1 MLRERRCCSPSR
13 GPPSRGPPSRGP
25 PFSRSPTRH
34 SPVKAGSY
42 DCELMRVLRERDDM
56 QSMLD
61 KYERH
66 LSEVQANVKVL
77 SADRDK
83 TSMHYQKAQEEIAAL
98 RREVIKSKSTRV
110 GKGCVTAQSI
120 LKRVE
125 AERDEAVSDLHRMST
140 ERDSLRER
148 LKISQET
155 AINER
160 AHLEQ
165 RVEDLQKTIL
175 TLEQERGDQ
184 LNKLSLMRDTVMRL
198 EEELHCLDVK
208 LAASQEELGR
218 ARNESGMLRLSN
230 TQTETALSDS
240 QRRLTSRIGELQKV
254 QERNRQLEEKN
265 DSLLRQMCCLREEVG
280 GLQSTIADL
289 DLRRDS
295 LHERLEK
302 KSDLLVD
309 AQNQL
314 ENKDVVIGSLRQNV
328 EELDGT
334 TQCLR
339 DTLTGREREVEV
351 LRQRLGDAGEEL
363 GAVAKV
369 KDATLRENAMLRED
383 LERARLDGQALQLRA
398 EDSSQEVQNLH
409 RKVQDYMSDISRI
422 ESLLSVK
429 ESECREQQEARRRV
443 SAQAE
448 SWEEQARQAEGS
460 LSQLRADLLT
470 SDRDRLRLKDRMEGL
485 ETSLQEALLSER
497 SCSSQLAQ
505 LSRSLQQ
512 KEEELR
518 QVQDQHS
525 SSYSDL
531 EKIRELCVKLD
542 ASKETVQRELEACS
556 SEVETLRKQLAS
568 ERLSVKSLEA
578 MLVSSREKE
587 LHRQLSSQE
596 KHSQVHLLRDKLTV
610 ADSRAS
616 CQNRE
621 VAQLKTRSAQLEAD
635 LEMTKRQLSTER
647 FERER
652 AVLELRRQGL
662 SSSSSGLRASPHPRR
677 STSPRVSWSPER
689 AYRHSPPDHLGP
701 SPERSLGF

>member
-1 MLRERRCCSPSR
+1 MLRDRRCCSPSR
-13 GPPSRGPPSRGP
+13 GPSS
-25 PFSRSPTRH
+25 SRSPTRH
-34 SPVKAGSY
+34 SPVKSGSY

-208 LAASQEELGR
+208 LAVSQEELGR

-302 KSDLLVD
+302 KSDLLVE

-339 DTLTGREREVEV
+339 DSLTGREREVEV

-383 LERARLDGQALQLRA
+383 LERARMDGQALQLRA

-409 RKVQDYMSDISRI
+409 RKVQEYMSDISRI
-422 ESLLSVK
+422 ESLLAVK

-470 SDRDRLRLKDRMEGL
+470 SDRDRLRLKDRVEGL

-542 ASKETVQRELEACS
+542 ASKESVQRELEACS

-616 CQNRE
+616 CQSRE

-689 AYRHSPPDHLGP
+689 PYRHSPPDHLGP
-701 SPERSLGF
+701 DPSPERSLGF